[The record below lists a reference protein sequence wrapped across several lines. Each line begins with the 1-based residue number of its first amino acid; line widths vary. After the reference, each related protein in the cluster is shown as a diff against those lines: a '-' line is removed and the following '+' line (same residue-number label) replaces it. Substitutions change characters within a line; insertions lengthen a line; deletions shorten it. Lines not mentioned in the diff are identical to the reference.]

1 MQRTPRI
8 LYGAVASQPSA
19 TGGRVRLGDL
29 FFATDT
35 GHVYQVRNLSG
46 TLGWYSLTA
55 GASFAKLLTLT
66 ATPGAGGSRTI
77 DFTMALSLGI
87 IAAAVPSAL
96 VELLVPV
103 PATATATVTATTGTL
118 LEAQQ
123 PGGGGGLLRILGITN
138 ASGALVIRVVAST
151 GSGACVARATH
162 ADAIGT
168 GSEGTPTVTT
178 AYP

>member
-35 GHVYQVRNLSG
+35 GHVYQVRNIGG
-46 TLGWYSLTA
+46 TLNWFSLTA
-55 GASFAKLLTLT
+55 GATFAKLLTLT
-66 ATPGAGGSRTI
+66 ATPGSARTI
-77 DFTMALSLGI
+77 DFTMALSSGI

-96 VELLVPV
+96 VELFVTV

-162 ADAIGT
+162 AGAIGT